1 MIKKREQVLVHCRCH
16 CYHELSVGERA
27 TIFQSFNSL
36 KDHESQ
42 SIYLC
47 GCVNLKSDKEIRR
60 RPRSD
65 APKSTGRQSFS
76 YMVTSEEKSVKICQ
90 VAFLGLHGI
99 KVSRLKRKV
108 LNFGEDISDNR
119 GKHGNHSKIDEDI
132 KNCVREH
139 IIKFPARESYY
150 SRSKNQ
156 HKKYLDASLT
166 IAEMHR
172 IFLSEN
178 RDLQHTCSYRLY

>member
-1 MIKKREQVLVHCRCH
+1 MIKKKKEQVLVHCRCH

-27 TIFQSFNSL
+27 AIFQCFNSL

-42 SIYLC
+42 NIYLC
-47 GCVNLKSDKEIRR
+47 GCVNLKFDKKIRR

-65 APKSTGRQSFS
+65 ALKSTGRESFS
-76 YMVTSEEKSVKICQ
+76 YIVTSGEKSVKICQ
-90 VAFLGLHGI
+90 AAFLGLHGI
-99 KVSRLKRKV
+99 KASRLKRKV
-108 LNFGEDISDNR
+108 LNFDEDISDNR

-132 KNCVREH
+132 KNRVREH
-139 IIKFPARESYY
+139 IMKFSAHESHY

-166 IAEMHR
+166 IAEMHDG
-172 IFLSEN
+172 L
-178 RDLQHTCSYRLY
+178 DKQL